1 MHKSSFGHYLQ
12 IIFSERAGDLGKQ
25 IMARNKEQW
34 IIGVTNSENEDID
47 QDDNIRE
54 EDDDVIKLTDVFKC
68 LHIAT
73 LTNDVPNF
81 KENFINDRHNQ
92 LKVGL

>member
-1 MHKSSFGHYLQ
+1 M
-12 IIFSERAGDLGKQ
+12 E
-25 IMARNKEQW
+25 RNKEQW
-34 IIGVTNSENEDID
+34 IIGVTNTENIEEDSDID
-47 QDDNIRE
+47 RE
-54 EDDDVIKLTDVFKC
+54 EQEDVIKLTDVFKC

-92 LKVGL
+92 LKVVLPTFIMT